1 MTANAGT
8 RWQDVGE
15 KGSALGI
22 SLLFRL
28 GTMFGRRI
36 PGLIL
41 PLVAAWYVVLHP
53 SVRRASQAYL
63 LRLQRRAR
71 FRDVYH
77 HVHCFA
83 RVVLDRLFMVRG
95 DLRPFRITFDGQ
107 EHLESLRATG
117 RGAVLIVSHLGSFEV
132 LRAMSRERAFQVS
145 ILGYFGNASLI
156 NAALRRVNPEV
167 DTHLIEIRPGDASF
181 VFEVERCISEGGLVG
196 TMGDRVG
203 FDGKH
208 ARARFLGS
216 DASFPTGPYLLA
228 AALGCPVYL
237 AFGLYGEPN
246 RYELHCEPFA
256 DRIELPRDSR
266 TEALQAYVR
275 RYAARLEHHCRL
287 APYNWFNF
295 YDFWSPPR

>member
-1 MTANAGT
+1 MTAPAGA
-8 RWQDVGE
+8 RWQDVRE

-22 SLLFRL
+22 RLLFQL

-63 LRLQRRAR
+63 RRIQGRVRL
-71 FRDVYH
+71 RDVYR

-83 RVVLDRLFMVRG
+83 RVVLDRFFMVRG
-95 DLRPFRITFDGQ
+95 DLRPFQITFEGQ
-107 EHLESLRATG
+107 AHLESLRETG

-132 LRAMSRERAFQVS
+132 LRALSVERAFPVS
-145 ILGYFGNASLI
+145 ILGYFKNANLI
-156 NAALRRVNPEV
+156 NTALRRVNPAI
-167 DTHLIEIRPGDASF
+167 DTHVIEIRPGDASF
-181 VFEVERCISEGGLVG
+181 VFEAERCVSEGRLVG

-208 ARARFLGS
+208 ARVTFLGS

-228 AALGCPVYL
+228 AALRCPVYL
-237 AFGLYGEPN
+237 AFGLYREPN
-246 RYELHCEPFA
+246 RYELHCEPFE
-256 DRIELPRDSR
+256 DLIDLPRGARED
-266 TEALQAYVR
+266 ALHACVA

-295 YDFWSPPR
+295 YDFWSSP

>member
-1 MTANAGT
+1 MTATAGT

-15 KGSALGI
+15 KGSAIGI

-41 PLVAAWYVVLHP
+41 PFVAAWYVLFHP

-63 LRLQRRAR
+63 RRLQGRAR
-71 FRDVYH
+71 IRDVFR

-107 EHLESLRATG
+107 EHLESLRAAS

-132 LRAMSRERAFQVS
+132 LRALSVRRAFPVR
-145 ILGYFGNASLI
+145 ILGYFRNANLI
-156 NAALRRVNPEV
+156 NDALRRVNPSIDV
-167 DTHLIEIRPGDASF
+167 SLIEIRPGDASF
-181 VFEVERCISEGGLVG
+181 VFEVERCISEGHLVG

-208 ARARFLGS
+208 ARAPFLGS

-228 AALGCPVYL
+228 AALRCPVYL
-237 AFGLYGEPN
+237 AFGLYSEPN
-246 RYELHCEPFA
+246 RYELYCEPFE
-256 DRIELPRDSR
+256 DRIELPRAARD
-266 TEALQAYVR
+266 EALQAYVA

-295 YDFWSPPR
+295 YDFWSLP